1 MKQAALAGDGE
12 RATVLGVS
20 RSVLGRRWVERPANP
35 SEVLRIA
42 QALRAPDVIAR
53 LLHARGIA
61 AGAAEGFLNPTLKND
76 LPDPSV
82 IRDMD
87 LAVDRLAAAI
97 IAGEGIAIFG
107 DYDVD
112 GATSSALLARYLKA
126 VGAAPVVYIPDR
138 LAEGYGPNVAAMKHL
153 ATSGAKVIVT
163 VDCGTQAHEPL
174 AAAEACG
181 ADVIVCDHH
190 LPAGTLPRACAIVNP
205 NRGDDTSG
213 LGQLAAIGVTFMLC
227 VALNRGL
234 RERGF
239 FAQRPMPDLRRWLGI
254 VALGTVAD
262 VVPLTGVNRAF
273 VMRGLDQL
281 RNGAVPGLEA
291 LAEVGRINGLVEPWH
306 LGYVLGPRVNAGGRV
321 GRCDLGS
328 RLLSTDSRDEALA
341 IARELD
347 ALNQERRVI
356 EQAMVDEALA
366 RVEADAGLRENPVLV
381 VAGEGWHP
389 GVIGLVASRLKERYA
404 RPAIAIGVNDGV
416 GKGSG
421 RSVTGVD
428 LGSAIVAAREAGLL
442 VNGGGHAMAAG
453 LTIDPSRTDDL
464 RAFLVERLSAACATS
479 TEGRELVIDAALA
492 ASGATPEF
500 CALVA
505 RCGPYGAGNEEPVF
519 VLPSLSVTWTS
530 VVGEQHVRCTLQAA
544 DGARLGAIA
553 FKAINSELGALL
565 LQHKGRRLHV
575 AATLKLDEWQGR
587 TRVQATIRDAAL
599 AV

>member
-1 MKQAALAGDGE
+1 
-12 RATVLGVS
+12 
-20 RSVLGRRWVERPANP
+20 
-35 SEVLRIA
+35 
-42 QALRAPDVIAR
+42 
-53 LLHARGIA
+53 
-61 AGAAEGFLNPTLKND
+61 
-76 LPDPSV
+76 
-82 IRDMD
+82 
-87 LAVDRLAAAI
+87 
-97 IAGEGIAIFG
+97 
-107 DYDVD
+107 
-112 GATSSALLARYLKA
+112 
-126 VGAAPVVYIPDR
+126 
-138 LAEGYGPNVAAMKHL
+138 
-153 ATSGAKVIVT
+153 
-163 VDCGTQAHEPL
+163 
-174 AAAEACG
+174 
-181 ADVIVCDHH
+181 
-190 LPAGTLPRACAIVNP
+190 
-205 NRGDDTSG
+205 G

-254 VALGTVAD
+254 VALGSVAD

-306 LGYVLGPRVNAGGRV
+306 LGYVLGPRVNAGGLV

-389 GVIGLVASRLKERYA
+389 GVIGLVASRLKDRYA

-519 VLPSLSVTWTS
+519 VLPSLSVAWTS

>member
-1 MKQAALAGDGE
+1 MKQAALAGDGD

-20 RSVLGRRWVERPANP
+20 RSVLGRRWVERPADT

-42 QALRAPDVIAR
+42 QTLRAPDVIAR
-53 LLHARGIA
+53 LLHARGVA
-61 AGAAEGFLNPTLKND
+61 APAADGFLNPTLKND

-97 IAGEGIAIFG
+97 EAREGIAIFG

-112 GATSSALLARYLKA
+112 GATSSALLARYLTA
-126 VGAAPVVYIPDR
+126 VGATPVVYIPDR
-138 LAEGYGPNVAAMKHL
+138 LAEGYGPNVPAMERL
-153 ATSGAKVIVT
+153 ATNGAKVIVT
-163 VDCGTQAHEPL
+163 VDCGTQAHEAL
-174 AAAEACG
+174 AAAEAKG

-227 VALNRGL
+227 VALNRAL

-239 FAQRPMPDLRRWLGI
+239 FDARPMPDLRRWLGI

-273 VMRGLDQL
+273 VMRGLEQL

-291 LAEVGRINGLVEPWH
+291 LAEVGRINGAVEPYH
-306 LGYVLGPRVNAGGRV
+306 LGFVLGPRVNAGGRV

-328 RLLSTDSRDEALA
+328 RLLATDSRNEAQV
-341 IARELD
+341 IAMELD
-347 ALNQERRVI
+347 ALNQERRQI
-356 EQAMVDEALA
+356 EQTIQDEAFA
-366 RVEADAGLRENPVLV
+366 RVETSADIRESPILV

-389 GVIGLVASRLKERYA
+389 GVIGIVASRLKDRYGK
-404 RPAIAIGVNDGV
+404 PSIVIAMNEGV

-421 RSVTGVD
+421 RSVGGVD
-428 LGSAIVAAREAGLL
+428 LGTAIVAAREAGLL

-453 LTIDPSRTDDL
+453 LTIDPARIDDL
-464 RAFLVERLSAACATS
+464 RAFLAARLAADCAAS
-479 TEGRELVIDAALA
+479 TEGRELVIDAALSA
-492 ASGATPEF
+492 RGATPEL

-505 RCGPYGAGNEEPVF
+505 RCGPYGAGNAEPVF
-519 VLPSLSVTWTS
+519 VLPSLSVAWTS
-530 VVGEQHVRCTLQAA
+530 VVGEQHVRCTLQSA

-553 FKAINSELGALL
+553 FKAVHNELGALL

-575 AATLKLDEWQGR
+575 AATLKLDEWKGQA
-587 TRVQATIRDAAL
+587 RVQATIRDAAP

>member
-42 QALRAPDVIAR
+42 QVLRAPDVIAR

-213 LGQLAAIGVTFMLC
+213 LGQLAAIGV
-227 VALNRGL
+227 
-234 RERGF
+234 
-239 FAQRPMPDLRRWLGI
+239 
-254 VALGTVAD
+254 
-262 VVPLTGVNRAF
+262 
-273 VMRGLDQL
+273 
-281 RNGAVPGLEA
+281 
-291 LAEVGRINGLVEPWH
+291 
-306 LGYVLGPRVNAGGRV
+306 
-321 GRCDLGS
+321 
-328 RLLSTDSRDEALA
+328 
-341 IARELD
+341 
-347 ALNQERRVI
+347 
-356 EQAMVDEALA
+356 
-366 RVEADAGLRENPVLV
+366 
-381 VAGEGWHP
+381 
-389 GVIGLVASRLKERYA
+389 
-404 RPAIAIGVNDGV
+404 NDGV

-428 LGSAIVAAREAGLL
+428 LGSAIVAAREAGL
-442 VNGGGHAMAAG
+442 
-453 LTIDPSRTDDL
+453 
-464 RAFLVERLSAACATS
+464 
-479 TEGRELVIDAALA
+479 
-492 ASGATPEF
+492 
-500 CALVA
+500 
-505 RCGPYGAGNEEPVF
+505 
-519 VLPSLSVTWTS
+519 
-530 VVGEQHVRCTLQAA
+530 
-544 DGARLGAIA
+544 
-553 FKAINSELGALL
+553 
-565 LQHKGRRLHV
+565 
-575 AATLKLDEWQGR
+575 
-587 TRVQATIRDAAL
+587 
-599 AV
+599 

>member
-1 MKQAALAGDGE
+1 MKQAALAGEGE

-404 RPAIAIGVNDGV
+404 RPAIAIGVNDGI

-519 VLPSLSVTWTS
+519 VLPSLSVAWTS